1 MARIRTIKP
10 EFWTDEDIASV
21 SEPARLL
28 AIGILNQADDEGF
41 FKSNPMLLKAAVFP
55 LCEPSMSIQGMIN
68 ELSNIGYIKLCVGS
82 DGKQYGLVRNFNNH
96 QKVNRPSPSKI
107 KGLCNFNDNSVNPHE
122 LLTGGKERKGTGK
135 GTGNREHEESA
146 TKRKRFS
153 PPSFQDVSDYFFE
166 KSGNSANAQKFID
179 FYESKGWMVGK
190 NKMKD
195 WKASVRNWISREQ
208 ENATPAK
215 QKQTD
220 DYYQQLANT
229 EFR

>member
-55 LCEPSMSIQGMIN
+55 LCEPSMSIQGMIT
-68 ELSNIGYIKLCVGS
+68 ELSDIGYIKLCVGT

-96 QKVNRPSPSKI
+96 QKVNRPTPSKI
-107 KGLCNFNDNSVNPHE
+107 KGLCDFSDNSVRAHE
-122 LLTGGKERKGTGK
+122 VLTGGKERKGTGK

-146 TKRKRFS
+146 AKRKRFS
-153 PPSFQDVSDYFFE
+153 PPSFQEVSDYFFE
-166 KSGNSANAQKFID
+166 KCGSSSSAQKFID

-195 WKASVRNWISREQ
+195 WKASVRNWIARDKEAPVLNKKS
-208 ENATPAK
+208 
-215 QKQTD
+215 TD
-220 DYYQQLANT
+220 DYYQQLANA
-229 EFR
+229 EFE